1 MIPAAYM
8 GYADHHITPR
18 TAPPSDECQ
27 TLRLPKMVCGCP
39 DCCKSRYPD
48 DLVESDGGEL

>member
-1 MIPAAYM
+1 MIQATYM
-8 GYADHHITPR
+8 GYADHHMTPR

-27 TLRLPKMVCGCP
+27 TLRLPKTVCGCP